1 MYGLEFT
8 ITINPKAPDSK
19 SQRERLKT
27 LESSFLAPLKP
38 LCVETRQS
46 FEYYYPD
53 DECELARINYIC
65 SRLTVLM
72 VCNTLRQAA
81 LLTQIVL
88 ALTNLYD
95 GEEAIRWDAHIEEPL
110 PLDDEND

>member
-19 SQRERLKT
+19 SQREQLKN
-27 LESSFLAPLKP
+27 LESRFLAPLKP
-38 LCVETRQS
+38 LYVEAQQS
-46 FEYYYPD
+46 FGYYYPD
-53 DECELARINYIC
+53 DECELARINYIY
-65 SRLTVLM
+65 SKLTVLM
-72 VCNTLRQAA
+72 ICSTLRQAT

-95 GEEAIRWDAHIEEPL
+95 GEEATRWDVHIEEPL
-110 PLDDEND
+110 PLDDKND